1 MKTTVNATEQL
12 TKIITST
19 DEKVLSEKLNKYFLG
34 KPIKTESLMNTLLDK
49 LDLLEEL
56 KDLIQEMQSVTVNYN
71 FDVVYDNDQ
80 DFWDNRFDDPYEAVE
95 AIGTDY
101 NFGDDYVYINGDASI
116 NSCSSLSEFYNNS
129 VIEEVTKQIA
139 ADLKDDTTEIID
151 NMDFSIQ
158 DLLLKIFK

>member
-1 MKTTVNATEQL
+1 MKATTQL
-12 TKIITST
+12 KKTISNT
-19 DEKVLSEKLNKYFLG
+19 DEKILSEKLNKHFLG

-49 LDLLEEL
+49 IDLLEEL
-56 KDLIQEMQSVTVNYN
+56 KDLVHEMQVDTGNYE
-71 FDVVYDNDQ
+71 FDVIYDNDQ
-80 DFWDNRFDDPYEAVE
+80 EFWDNSFDDPYEAVE

-139 ADLKDDTTEIID
+139 ADLKDDTTELID

-158 DLLLKIFK
+158 GLLLKIFK